1 MIKKNNN
8 NNSSNNLWLI
18 RMPASFSFTNM
29 SCNHTVT
36 LSEYTIMHLRMNFAS
51 LQSGAMFCLL
61 CNTNIVLFQMFAPW
75 FKQPRADVVVQLQT
89 MEQVP

>member
-1 MIKKNNN
+1 
-8 NNSSNNLWLI
+8 
-18 RMPASFSFTNM
+18 
-29 SCNHTVT
+29 
-36 LSEYTIMHLRMNFAS
+36 MHLRMNFAS